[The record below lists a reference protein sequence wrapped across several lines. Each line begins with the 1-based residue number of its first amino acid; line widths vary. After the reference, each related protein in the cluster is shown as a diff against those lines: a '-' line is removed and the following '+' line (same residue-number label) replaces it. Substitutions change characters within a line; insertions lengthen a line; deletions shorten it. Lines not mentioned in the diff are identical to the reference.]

1 MTLTLFSYLND
12 VMNIGEGSNAL
23 GKTASKLFWK
33 IENCSFW
40 PNFCEIW
47 PWPSFALL
55 FLVDLIEINIF
66 PNIMSIQ
73 KSYRLTAKKLF
84 MFKVKFQ
91 IISWPLTL
99 TFFNKQVM
107 PWRMV
112 KVPRPSNQPCRSYSG
127 KLKIS
132 VFDLYFLK
140 YDLDLH
146 SR

>member
-1 MTLTLFSYLND
+1 MTLTLFSYLID

-73 KSYRLTAKKLF
+73 KSYRFTVKKLF

-99 TFFNKQVM
+99 TLIWWTKDAMN
-107 PWRMV
+107 
-112 KVPRPSNQPCRSYSG
+112 NG
-127 KLKIS
+127 KGPKSLAQTITKLHRKIENFS
-132 VFDLYFLK
+132 FWPIF
-140 YDLDLH
+140 
-146 SR
+146 S